1 MTEDLECM
9 LTSEGIMQP
18 VQTEQEGINSVVK
31 YWNLVNKES
40 VLEFCDHFSQ
50 SKLTKELNLYKSN

>member
-1 MTEDLECM
+1 
-9 LTSEGIMQP
+9 MQP

-50 SKLTKELNLYKSN
+50 SKLTKELKLYKSN